1 MRGWLT
7 DTGPFVAILD
17 RDDPNHARCTDALQ
31 RARSPLVT
39 TWPVI
44 TEASYL
50 LAFSRQAQDGLLD
63 MIQRGV
69 VFMALITDQDVPRVR
84 VLMEKYKDVP
94 MDFADATLV
103 RIAERESILDMFTLD
118 RDFTIY
124 RACRGR
130 RFSILPS

>member
-7 DTGPFVAILD
+7 DTGPFVAIFD
-17 RDDPNHARCTDALQ
+17 RDDPNHARCSDVLR

-69 VFMALITDQDVPRVR
+69 VFIAPLTDQDVPRVR

-94 MDFADATLV
+94 MDFADAALV
-103 RIAERESILDMFTLD
+103 RIAEREAILDMFTLD

-124 RACRGR
+124 RASRGR
-130 RFSILPS
+130 HFSILP